1 MEKNADKNTPLKPG
15 IREKRKNRNP
25 AKTTTLSGEEW
36 KDSSVVECIG
46 SMDEANAFLGLAR
59 VFSSSSRVRDL
70 LLNIQR
76 TMFKA
81 GCEVSLG
88 EKKIGKKEL
97 ELLEEVIREIEK
109 EVEIPHSFLI
119 LETSEE
125 TAFLNV
131 ARTAVRRAER
141 RAVSLYRKNRV
152 GLDLVQWLNRLSY
165 LIYLLILL
173 AGDEKIEV

>member
-1 MEKNADKNTPLKPG
+1 MEKNADEITRSKPR

-46 SMDEANAFLGLAR
+46 SIDEANAFLGLAR
-59 VFSSSSRVRDL
+59 VFSNSRVKDL
-70 LLNIQR
+70 LLNLQR

-97 ELLEEVIREIEK
+97 ESLEDVIREIEK
-109 EVEIPHSFLI
+109 DVEIPHSFLI

-173 AGDEKIEV
+173 TGNERIEV

>member
-1 MEKNADKNTPLKPG
+1 MEKTNRDVSSKPKKS
-15 IREKRKNRNP
+15 EKRKNRNP
-25 AKTTTLSGEEW
+25 AKTGTLSGEEW
-36 KDSSVVECIG
+36 KDSSIVECIG
-46 SMDEANAFLGLAR
+46 SIDEANAFLGLAR
-59 VFSSSSRVRDL
+59 IFSSSSRVRDL
-70 LLNIQR
+70 LLSLQR
-76 TMFKA
+76 TMFKV

-97 ELLEEVIREIEK
+97 ELLEEAIREMEK
-109 EVEIPHSFLI
+109 DVEIPHSFLI

-152 GLDLVQWLNRLSY
+152 SLDLVQWLNRLSY

-173 AGDEKIEV
+173 VGDERIEV

>member
-1 MEKNADKNTPLKPG
+1 MEETNTDIPSKS
-15 IREKRKNRNP
+15 RKSEKRKNRNP

-46 SMDEANAFLGLAR
+46 SIDEANAFLGLAR

-70 LLNIQR
+70 LLSIQR

-81 GCEVSLG
+81 GCEVSLR

-97 ELLEEVIREIEK
+97 ESLEEVIREIEK
-109 EVEIPHSFLI
+109 DVEIPHSFLI

-173 AGDEKIEV
+173 AGEERIGV